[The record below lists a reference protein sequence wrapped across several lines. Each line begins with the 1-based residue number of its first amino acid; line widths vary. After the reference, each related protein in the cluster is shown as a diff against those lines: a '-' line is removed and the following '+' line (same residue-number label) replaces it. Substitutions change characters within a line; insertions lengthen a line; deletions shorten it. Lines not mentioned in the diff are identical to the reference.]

1 MSLAT
6 KDYEPTSDVKAAHM
20 IPHFVVSAQS
30 PEGNGADGDF
40 YIRAND
46 SKGSA
51 DYFQSIIVFPIA
63 ILAIGILSVIVFQIV
78 LICRCLCRRLTC
90 CKVDHTRRSLNIN
103 KWSLCGIL
111 LAAFFSI
118 HFLYIGNSNINL
130 GVEESMKGFDKLS
143 LLFKDLS
150 KVGVDLQKESNDLNT
165 IVAINGAARVNCCS
179 NAQCTGTGLDP
190 SLDTLFDSLGSLGV
204 IMNGAGKGLYDLT
217 DSIPSKIDDANSAQ
231 ETYLINNKNLIV
243 YIMYAVITVILV
255 CFLLAGLSKIKIM
268 IQLVIAVNEIIIIA
282 LTIICPIVMIIV
294 VRFSVYIILKLIE
307 YKSHFFNRPC
317 LVIFVW
323 SLVIILSIS
332 SILAPSKNY

>member
-6 KDYEPTSDVKAAHM
+6 NDYEPSSDVKAAHM
-20 IPHFVVSAQS
+20 IPHFVLSAQS
-30 PEGNGADGDF
+30 PEGNGGDGDF

-46 SKGSA
+46 SKGSS
-51 DYFQSIIVFPIA
+51 DYFQSIVVFPIA
-63 ILAIGILSVIVFQIV
+63 ILAIGIVSVIVFQIV

-111 LAAFFSI
+111 FAAFFTI

-130 GVEESMKGFDKLS
+130 GVEESMSGFDKLGR
-143 LLFKDLS
+143 LFKGIS
-150 KVGVDLQKESNDLNT
+150 NVGLELKKESNDLNT
-165 IVAINGAARVNCCS
+165 IVANGGAARAACCS
-179 NAQCTGTGLDP
+179 NNQCSGTGNSGAPLDP
-190 SLDTLFDSLGSLGV
+190 SLKTLFNSLGTFGSV
-204 IMNGAGKGLYDLT
+204 MNTAGKGLYDLT

-231 ETYLINNKNLIV
+231 ETYLITNKNLIV

-268 IQLVIAVNEIIIIA
+268 IQIVIVVNEIIIIA

-294 VRFSVYIILKLIE
+294 VRFLD
-307 YKSHFFNRPC
+307 SHLFLLF
-317 LVIFVW
+317 IF
-323 SLVIILSIS
+323 IS
-332 SILAPSKNY
+332 FSFKDPIR